1 MVSQHGTWGD
11 ELWTCWVYS
20 SDMAEHQVEHDIEHM
35 EQIMEQSMEHITE
48 DIWKIYGRYG
58 RHGRLHGKGGKGYL
72 DASCDA
78 VRLAACKRIV
88 AEMMSLEAQLRVGPL
103 A

>member
-1 MVSQHGTWGD
+1 MVSQHGTWRD

-48 DIWKIYGRYG
+48 DIWKIYGRYMEDMDG
-58 RHGRLHGKGGKGYL
+58 MEGYMAKVAKGTWTHRAML
-72 DASCDA
+72 
-78 VRLAACKRIV
+78 
-88 AEMMSLEAQLRVGPL
+88 
-103 A
+103 